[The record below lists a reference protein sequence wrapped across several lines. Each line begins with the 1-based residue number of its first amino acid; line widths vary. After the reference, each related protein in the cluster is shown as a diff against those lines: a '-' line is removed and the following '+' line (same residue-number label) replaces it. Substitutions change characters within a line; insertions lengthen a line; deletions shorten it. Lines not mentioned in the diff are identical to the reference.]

1 MSKLKQNTKSLF
13 IHQKIYLHTF
23 PQYQIQD
30 THNFKKNKKRHNRV
44 HISSFDC
51 NSLSSNQED
60 YNNNNNKKKKK
71 NNWNY
76 KAKIWKEKQRGRKGL
91 ITCNTKNEDEEEKRL
106 KVIHSFLQLH
116 RTGSL

>member
-1 MSKLKQNTKSLF
+1 MVVHVQIETEY
-13 IHQKIYLHTF
+13 QKFVNLPENISTHLSTIPNSRYLQFQKRT
-23 PQYQIQD
+23 
-30 THNFKKNKKRHNRV
+30 KKRHNRV

-60 YNNNNNKKKKK
+60 YNNNNKKKKKK

-106 KVIHSFLQLH
+106 KSYSQFS
-116 RTGSL
+116 TAT